1 MRGFAESGNHY
12 GWAPGWRVDVAQ
24 MSGAEGG
31 TGRCDTELRRAQELS
46 EAANDAGT
54 AGFLMLQLG
63 NSYH

>member
-1 MRGFAESGNHY
+1 MGK
-12 GWAPGWRVDVAQ
+12 APGWRVDAAQ

>member
-1 MRGFAESGNHY
+1 
-12 GWAPGWRVDVAQ
+12 

-31 TGRCDTELRRAQELS
+31 TGCCDMELRTAEELS
-46 EAANDAGT
+46 KVANDAGT